1 MVNKRLVEYLPEI
14 TQIRDYLHKEC
25 GAPFMETN
33 VLETLLL
40 ATHRFTV
47 VEQSKILIR
56 KKMRFTN
63 FVLDNYGDKLPP
75 IRKALIF
82 HIGSSMIHYARVKE
96 EEQC

>member
-1 MVNKRLVEYLPEI
+1 MNKRLVEYLPEI
-14 TQIRDYLHKEC
+14 MQIRTYLHAEC
-25 GAPFMETN
+25 GAPLIEPK

-40 ATHRFTV
+40 ATDKFTV
-47 VEQSKILIR
+47 VEQSKILVR

-82 HIGSSMIHYARVKE
+82 HVGSSMIHYARVKE
-96 EEQC
+96 EINN